1 MNTSRDSARAHRASK
16 STGIALQLYTL
27 RKQASEDFVG
37 MLKGVAE
44 AGYNAVEF
52 AGYGGLETPKLR
64 TIIDDLGLRAI
75 SSHVPF
81 QRLETEPGAV
91 LEELRVLGCEYAIV
105 PGIPKERRG
114 IESAPYLIEHFNRW
128 GAASKAAGLRFG
140 YHNHGWELEPLDG
153 STMLDLLTSGTD
165 AAVVDFQI
173 DVYWAQVGGADPIAL
188 IRQLAGRVP
197 TLHAKELARGADQ
210 QDTTVG
216 DGVTNWPE
224 LLAAAKAAG
233 TEWLIVEQ
241 EDDPANAYRDIRRS
255 LANLRRLTA
264 DPGMATQSAP

>member
-1 MNTSRDSARAHRASK
+1 MNTSRESAKAHGANM

-27 RKQASEDFVG
+27 REQASEDFVG

-44 AGYNAVEF
+44 AGYDAVEF
-52 AGYGGLETPKLR
+52 AGYGGLETPVLR
-64 TIIDDLGLRAI
+64 TMIDDLGLRAI

-81 QRLETEPGAV
+81 QRMETEPGAV

-114 IESAPYLIEHFNRW
+114 IESAPYLIEHFNQW

-165 AAVVDFQI
+165 AALVDFQI
-173 DVYWAQVGGADPIAL
+173 DIYWALVGGADPVAL

-197 TLHAKELARGADQ
+197 TLHAKELAAGVDQ
-210 QDTTVG
+210 KDTTIG
-216 DGVTNWPE
+216 DGVTPWRE
-224 LLAAAKAAG
+224 LMAAAKAAG
-233 TEWLIVEQ
+233 TKWFIVEQ

-255 LANLRRLTA
+255 LANLKRIT
-264 DPGMATQSAP
+264 TQSEFTTPS